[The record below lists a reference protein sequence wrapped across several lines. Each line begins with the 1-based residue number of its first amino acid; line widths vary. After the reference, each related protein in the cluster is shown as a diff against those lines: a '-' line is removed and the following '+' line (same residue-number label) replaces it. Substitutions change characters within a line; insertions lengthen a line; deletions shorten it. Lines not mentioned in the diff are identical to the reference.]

1 MIAWG
6 STPTMKAIKL
16 AALMAV
22 LLLSGCSGVRI
33 DAMRSAEGYKPVLY
47 LDPKPQLVELTPEEY
62 ADFEK
67 LNENTKGKI
76 ETNMKA
82 LQADSVKI
90 RKVVDRYN
98 IWAGTSNEI
107 TAKNM
112 GLVKGGEEDGK

>member
-6 STPTMKAIKL
+6 SAPTMKAIKL
-16 AALMAV
+16 AAIMTVFFLA
-22 LLLSGCSGVRI
+22 GCSGVRI

-90 RKVVDRYN
+90 RKVVERYN